1 MSMRVLFSLVLIVP
15 LVTSC
20 CGLPNIGSLLGQVSI
35 TGSGNVV
42 TQEFDLSG
50 FDRVEVSHAFD
61 VKISQGST
69 YRVAVRVD
77 GNVAEHLQIVTQGRT
92 LKIGLKPRVYNM
104 VNVATME
111 AEVTMPDLVGVELSG
126 ATGCTVSGFES
137 AAALDVDVSG
147 ASSLQGDI
155 AAGDATFD
163 VSGASKVTLSGAGG
177 DARIDVSGAST
188 VDLGRFSVADANVQ
202 ASGASH
208 VLVNSSGTLVV
219 DASGAS
225 TVRYRGSPS
234 LGSVESTG
242 GSTVGPD

>member
-1 MSMRVLFSLVLIVP
+1 MSMRVLFTLFLIVP

-20 CGLPNIGSLLGQVSI
+20 CGFPNVGSLLGQVSI

-42 TQEFDLSG
+42 SHEFDLSG

-61 VKISQGST
+61 VKISQGNAFA
-69 YRVAVRVD
+69 VAVRVD

-111 AEVTMPDLVGVELSG
+111 AEVTMPELTGLELSG
-126 ATGCTVSGFES
+126 ASGCTITGFES

-147 ASSLQGDI
+147 ASSLRGDI
-155 AAGDATFD
+155 EAGDATFD
-163 VSGASKVTLSGAGG
+163 VSGAGKVTLSGSGG
-177 DARIDVSGAST
+177 DSRIDASGAST
-188 VDLGRFSVADANVQ
+188 VDLGGFSVADANVQ
-202 ASGASH
+202 ASGASR
-208 VLVNSSGTLVV
+208 VIVNTSGTLVV

-225 TVRYRGSPS
+225 TVLYRGSPS
-234 LGSVESTG
+234 LGSVESSG
-242 GSTVGPD
+242 GATVGPE